1 MTNAYDKS
9 YLLRAQKT
17 LGRMLDFAC
26 HGLSYSAKDFWSLF
40 LQSGVATAF
49 GNGESRLLA
58 GMSGIEL
65 AYEVLDRSDQ
75 KYKSLANPVCTDGKS
90 PEYWAAWALAQY
102 QWLRGLTFADIETF
116 AQIDDIIGMYRPY
129 HEMDISQFTDE
140 LDRLY
145 RQTHPESNLKR
156 LRIQANLS
164 QSELANFANIS
175 VRTIQELEQGRKDIN
190 KAQIDTLLP
199 IATALHAP
207 VEALI
212 ERVPSPKSSQTTC

>member
-9 YLLRAQKT
+9 YLPRAQKT

-26 HGLSYSAKDFWSLF
+26 HGLSYSAKDFWRLF
-40 LQSGVATAF
+40 LQSGVAADF

-58 GMSGIEL
+58 GMSGFEL
-65 AYEVLDRSDQ
+65 AYQVLDRCGE
-75 KYKSLANPVCTDGKS
+75 KYKRPANPVCTDGKS
-90 PEYWAAWALAQY
+90 PEYWAAWALAHY
-102 QWLRGLTFADIETF
+102 QWLRGISFAEAEAF
-116 AQIDDIIGMYRPY
+116 APIDDVIEMYRPY

-145 RQTHPESNLKR
+145 RNAHPESNLKR
-156 LRIQANLS
+156 IRTQANLS

-199 IATALHAP
+199 IATALHVP
-207 VEALI
+207 VESLV
-212 ERVPSPKSSQTTC
+212 ERVPFTHS

>member
-1 MTNAYDKS
+1 MTNAYDKT
-9 YLLRAQKT
+9 YLPRAQKT

-26 HGLSYSAKDFWSLF
+26 CELSYSAKDFWQHF
-40 LQSGVATAF
+40 LQSGIATAF

-65 AYEVLDRSDQ
+65 ACEVLDHCGK
-75 KYKSLANPVCTDGKS
+75 KYKCPAVPVCADEKS

-102 QWLRGLTFADIETF
+102 QWLRGLTFAEIDGF
-116 AQIDDIIGMYRPY
+116 APIDDVIEMYRPY
-129 HEMDISQFTDE
+129 HEMDISQFDAE
-140 LDRLY
+140 LDRKY
-145 RQTHPESNLKR
+145 RNAHPESNLKR
-156 LRIQANLS
+156 LRAQANLS

-199 IATALHAP
+199 IALALHVP
-207 VEALI
+207 IEALV
-212 ERVPSPKSSQTTC
+212 ERIPFTNK

>member
-9 YLLRAQKT
+9 YLPRAQKT

-26 HGLSYSAKDFWSLF
+26 HELSYSAKDFWTHF
-40 LQSGVATAF
+40 LKSGVAAAF
-49 GNGESRLLA
+49 GNGESRLIA

-65 AYEVLDRSDQ
+65 AYEVLDRCDK
-75 KYKSLANPVCTDGKS
+75 KYKRPADPLCSDEKS

-102 QWLRGLTFADIETF
+102 QWLRGLTFSDIEAF
-116 AQIDDIIGMYRPY
+116 APIDDVIGMYKPY
-129 HEMDISQFTDE
+129 HEMDISQFDDE

-145 RQTHPESNLKR
+145 RKTHAESNLKR
-156 LRIQANLS
+156 LRIQAGLS

-175 VRTIQELEQGRKDIN
+175 IRTIQELEQGRKDIN

-199 IATALHAP
+199 IATALHVP
-207 VEALI
+207 VESLV
-212 ERVPSPKSSQTTC
+212 ERIPFAGVH